1 MAVSPEFP
9 VSKEDKMQCPYCKEE
24 VNDGALKCKHCGSD
38 LTLFPK
44 ATNAGAADFGGM
56 LNAAFTIWKENL
68 GDLVI
73 LTLVFLLICWIPI
86 ANIGFIAGYTR
97 SLLKVAR
104 GQGKAQVGDLFNA
117 WDCFVN
123 LFVFVLINLIIV
135 IVLHFIPVLGT
146 LAALALG
153 FVTVPGA
160 FLIIDKGRSFSDAY
174 SWCIATIQADFVN
187 WLIAYLVGN
196 IIICAGAVVLFIGII
211 LTAPLGELFIIQQY
225 ERVKPTASG

>member
-1 MAVSPEFP
+1 MAVSTELP
-9 VSKEDKMQCPYCKEE
+9 VSKEDNMQCPYCKEE
-24 VNDGALKCKHCGSD
+24 VIDGALKCKHCGSD
-38 LTLFPK
+38 LTLSPM
-44 ATNAGAADFGGM
+44 AANAQTADFGAM
-56 LNAAFTIWKENL
+56 LNTAFAIWKENL

-117 WDCFVN
+117 WDCFAN
-123 LFVFVLINLIIV
+123 LFIFTIINLIV
-135 IVLHFIPVLGT
+135 FIVLHFVPVLGT
-146 LAALALG
+146 MAAIALG
-153 FVTVPGA
+153 FVLFPGA

-187 WLIAYLVGN
+187 WLVVYLVGN
-196 IIICAGAVVLFIGII
+196 IIVCVGFAALFIGII

-225 ERVKPTASG
+225 ERVKPEN